1 MLPGELSVMRSLA
14 TFFTRLT
21 AISVIGLFVV
31 SCAQVPATENE
42 EAEKT
47 VINKSDIG
55 ASNQGVTIHTEEELR
70 RTGEADPAK
79 ALKKRDPR
87 IN

>member
-1 MLPGELSVMRSLA
+1 MLLGELSVMRSL
-14 TFFTRLT
+14 TLFFTRLI
-21 AISVIGLFVV
+21 AISVMSLFVV
-31 SCAQVPATENE
+31 SCAQVPASESE

-55 ASNQGVTIHTEEELR
+55 ASNQGVTVHTEEELR
-70 RTGEADPAK
+70 RTGETDPAK
-79 ALKKRDPR
+79 ALKRRDPR